1 MSITERFEAMIAA
14 GQDNA
19 ALRFGLA
26 NAYLSAGESAKAVE
40 HFRQAL
46 IFDKHY
52 SAAWKGL
59 GKALVA
65 AGDVD
70 AAAQAYREGIEIAEA
85 KGDVQAAKEMK
96 VFLKRLAPAQ

>member
-1 MSITERFEAMIAA
+1 MSIIDRFNAMIAA

-19 ALRFGLA
+19 TLRFGLA
-26 NAYLSAGESAKAVE
+26 NAYLSSGDPGSAVE

-46 IFDKHY
+46 AFDEGY

-65 AGDVD
+65 LDDNNG
-70 AAAQAYREGIEIAEA
+70 AAEAYRRGIEIAEA

-96 VFLKRLAPAQ
+96 VFLKRLGNI